1 MASENCAVSAW
12 RPTRY
17 DHSETMPG
25 LNLDPTAI
33 ALSFLFGGIGF
44 VAFRYG
50 RKLQRVAP
58 VVLGMALMSYPL
70 FVGSVVWLA
79 AIGVGL
85 TGGLWLWRE

>member
-1 MASENCAVSAW
+1 
-12 RPTRY
+12 
-17 DHSETMPG
+17 MPG

-50 RKLQRVAP
+50 RKRQQVPA

-70 FVGSVVWLA
+70 FVSSVVGLA
-79 AIGVGL
+79 AIGACL
-85 TGGLWLWRE
+85 TSGLWLWRD